1 MNCPSFGAT
10 AQTVAFASRLW
21 AAGHRQWMLWKVED
35 TGIWTDPC
43 SKLDCGKVAMSGLV
57 GDWEHRLDRMM
68 DSIKTMPD
76 FANRTFGFNLGDE
89 LLGEGVPL
97 ANVTAVARRSRST
110 FGHPTFIYWNEVG
123 SVFSPPTNGKAPRY
137 RWHLGCI
144 LLKMPAIS
152 LLTGTA
158 GCAGTALDAL
168 PPSALMHPLLGLNL
182 LHLVVESRLSEFHS
196 ERELLP
202 AGAREQGP
210 IKFPLEIEQQLM
222 EGSYSEVLSVTREGP
237 TTEFGRHAKPLVD
250 TLEATVRDEIASC
263 AEKAYKSLSVDAAVA
278 LMHLDD
284 AAALREYIAEEK
296 EGLWLVGADDRVRFA
311 DAGAGA
317 RARARG
323 GGGAARR
330 AGQGDARPA
339 AAGPA
344 AGAGEG
350 SDVNAHVTM
359 AQNIKYATE
368 LERIV

>member
-1 MNCPSFGAT
+1 MSAAAVQEATGLAAQFKRAVEADDDGAE
-10 AQTVAFASRLW
+10 A
-21 AAGHRQWMLWKVED
+21 
-35 TGIWTDPC
+35 
-43 SKLDCGKVAMSGLV
+43 
-57 GDWEHRLDRMM
+57 
-68 DSIKTMPD
+68 
-76 FANRTFGFNLGDE
+76 
-89 LLGEGVPL
+89 
-97 ANVTAVARRSRST
+97 
-110 FGHPTFIYWNEVG
+110 
-123 SVFSPPTNGKAPRY
+123 
-137 RWHLGCI
+137 
-144 LLKMPAIS
+144 LLKKLKALFTRFDS
-152 LLTGTA
+152 LPPFLSGAGGDAAARQQALARGTFEQAALLSVKTGDMEGFERHFA
-158 GCAGTALDAL
+158 QLRVYYSEPSVASAL
-168 PPSALMHPLLGLNL
+168 PPSGLMYGLLGLNL

-196 ERELLP
+196 ELELLP

-250 TLEATVRDEIASC
+250 KLEDTVRDEIASC

-317 RARARG
+317 GAGAG
-323 GGGAARR
+323 GGG
-330 AGQGDARPA
+330 GDDGDEDMGDDGAA